1 MVESIDADLLF
12 SCKLRPSSFGVGL
25 LKKKDTGIPLLVDID
40 DWELGFYLNS
50 GFWGKLGRFLNF
62 SNPNG
67 MPYTWYLEKSV
78 GLADGITVSDRFLQQ
93 RFSGE
98 LFYHCRDTS
107 VLDPAKCSGEKIRQD
122 LKLQGKKVVMFLG
135 TPRAH
140 KGVDDL
146 IAAVERLPDPDI
158 RLVIIGADDPT
169 SFLQSRNLP
178 TQGRIVVLPKISF
191 DQLPEY
197 LAVADVLTIPQRK
210 TSDSVGQ
217 MPAKIFDAMAMAKPI
232 VSTNVSDIPEVLEDC
247 GYLVD
252 PGNIEQLTI
261 ALEHIFNHPKEALN
275 KGRMARQRCVEL
287 YDTKV
292 METRLLDLVDR
303 VTKKKVQSEF

>member
-1 MVESIDADLLF
+1 
-12 SCKLRPSSFGVGL
+12 
-25 LKKKDTGIPLLVDID
+25 
-40 DWELGFYLNS
+40 
-50 GFWGKLGRFLNF
+50 
-62 SNPNG
+62 

-78 GLADGITVSDRFLQQ
+78 GLADGITVSNRFLQQ

-107 VLDPAKCSGEKIRQD
+107 VLDPAKYSGEKIRQQIG
-122 LKLQGKKVVMFLG
+122 LQGKKVVMFLG

-169 SFLQSRNLP
+169 GFLQSRNLP

-232 VSTNVSDIPEVLEDC
+232 LSTNVSDIPEVLEDC

-252 PGNIEQLTI
+252 PGNIEQLAS
-261 ALEHIFNHPKEALN
+261 ALTHIFSHPKEALD
-275 KGRMARQRCVEL
+275 KGRKARQRCVEL

-292 METRLLDLVDR
+292 METGLLDLVDR
-303 VTKKKVQSEF
+303 VTQKKVQSVP